1 MSTRETNSPDSDWLM
16 WRQHVLASI
25 ERYEK
30 NQRELFKKF
39 DDLREDVI
47 GSMKS
52 EIATLKVKAGI
63 WGLLGGLIPAMGI
76 ILVEFM
82 FIYLKKQ

>member
-1 MSTRETNSPDSDWLM
+1 MSIKETKSPGDWLM

-30 NQRELFKKF
+30 NQREMLKKF
-39 DDLREDVI
+39 DDLRDDVI

-52 EIATLKVKAGI
+52 EITTLKVKAGI

-82 FIYLKKQ
+82 FIYMKK